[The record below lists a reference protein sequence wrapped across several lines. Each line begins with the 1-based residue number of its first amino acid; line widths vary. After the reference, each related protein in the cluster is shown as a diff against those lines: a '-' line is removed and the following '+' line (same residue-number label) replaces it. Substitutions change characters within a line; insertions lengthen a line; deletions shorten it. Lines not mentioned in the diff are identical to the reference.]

1 MFSGSAFSGLPFA
14 DSGGF
19 LYAASTADLSSVS
32 DSVLGVK
39 QQGGVVLGNMSLS
52 DTYSPTGVYNISAF
66 DTATVSE
73 DIYPLVSFGA
83 SVSERARAV
92 ITRQIGG
99 GFSTGAMSS
108 GPFSALGDFTR
119 EVPSDEVFSNVY
131 SQSLVTNALSISD
144 LVRTNAT
151 TNISFT
157 DSASSSDSTRS
168 STVFPVLVLDSR
180 TANEFILA
188 SPIYARAVSELATA
202 IDTVSTVVEY
212 GQVVLESAVSSD
224 SASALVTLFS
234 TTIESSQASELVT
247 TQIVVNSAVN
257 NLVSGADASRT
268 NIIVQSQCIE
278 LSHAVD
284 ELVARR
290 YWENINTA
298 ESAGWRLVQNNIGID

>member
-1 MFSGSAFSGLPFA
+1 MFSGSPFSGLPFA

-19 LYAASTADLSSVS
+19 LYAASTADLASVS
-32 DSVLGVK
+32 ESALGVK

-52 DTYSPTGVYNISAF
+52 DTYAPSGVYNISAF
-66 DTATVSE
+66 DTATVA
-73 DIYPLVSFGA
+73 DAVYPLSSLGA

-99 GFSTGAMSS
+99 GFSSGSMSS

-131 SQSLVTNALSISD
+131 SQNLVTNLISVAD
-144 LVRTNAT
+144 VIRTNT
-151 TNISFT
+151 ITNISFI
-157 DSASSSDSTRS
+157 DS
-168 STVFPVLVLDSR
+168 STINDPLTNTASIASFNVNRASVAEDIFGGPEYSVAVQELMSGEIAISTLIIYPQYINENAVATEAVNTLVRVFSTVVND
-180 TANEFILA
+180 AQ
-188 SPIYARAVSELATA
+188 VSELATM
-202 IDTVSTVVEY
+202 
-212 GQVVLESAVSSD
+212 
-224 SASALVTLFS
+224 
-234 TTIESSQASELVT
+234 
-247 TQIVVNSAVN
+247 QIVVNLAVN
-257 NLVSGADASRT
+257 DLVSSTDRLST

-284 ELVARR
+284 GLVARR

>member
-1 MFSGSAFSGLPFA
+1 MFSGSPFSGLPFA

-19 LYAASTADLSSVS
+19 LYAASTADLASVS
-32 DSVLGVK
+32 ESVLGVK

-52 DTYSPTGVYNISAF
+52 DTYAPSGVYNISAF
-66 DTATVSE
+66 DTATVA
-73 DIYPLVSFGA
+73 DAVYPLSSLGA

-131 SQSLVTNALSISD
+131 SQNLVTNLISVAD
-144 LVRTNAT
+144 VIRTNAV
-151 TNISFT
+151 TNISFI
-157 DSASSSDSTRS
+157 DS
-168 STVFPVLVLDSR
+168 STINDPLTNTASIASFNVNRASVAEDIFGGPEYSVAVQELMSGEIAISTLIIYPQYINENAVATEAVNTLVRVFSTVV
-180 TANEFILA
+180 NEA
-188 SPIYARAVSELATA
+188 QVSELA
-202 IDTVSTVVEY
+202 
-212 GQVVLESAVSSD
+212 
-224 SASALVTLFS
+224 
-234 TTIESSQASELVT
+234 T

-257 NLVSGADASRT
+257 DLVSSTDRLST

>member
-1 MFSGSAFSGLPFA
+1 MFSGSPFSGLPFA

-19 LYAASTADLSSVS
+19 LYAASTADLASVS
-32 DSVLGVK
+32 ESALGVK

-52 DTYSPTGVYNISAF
+52 DTYAPSGVYNISAF
-66 DTATVSE
+66 DTATVA
-73 DIYPLVSFGA
+73 DAVYPLSSLGA

-99 GFSTGAMSS
+99 GFSSGSMSS

-131 SQSLVTNALSISD
+131 SQNLVTNLISVAD
-144 LVRTNAT
+144 VIRTNT
-151 TNISFT
+151 ITNISFI
-157 DSASSSDSTRS
+157 DS
-168 STVFPVLVLDSR
+168 STINDPLTNTASIASFNVNRASVAEDIFGGPEYSVAVQELMSGEIAISTLIIYPQYINENAVATEAVNTLVRVFSTVVND
-180 TANEFILA
+180 AQ
-188 SPIYARAVSELATA
+188 VSELATM
-202 IDTVSTVVEY
+202 
-212 GQVVLESAVSSD
+212 
-224 SASALVTLFS
+224 
-234 TTIESSQASELVT
+234 
-247 TQIVVNSAVN
+247 QIVVNLAVN
-257 NLVSGADASRT
+257 DLVSSTDRLST

>member
-1 MFSGSAFSGLPFA
+1 MFSGSPFSGLPFA

-19 LYAASTADLSSVS
+19 LYAASTADLASVS
-32 DSVLGVK
+32 ESVLGVK

-52 DTYSPTGVYNISAF
+52 DTYAPSGVYNISAF
-66 DTATVSE
+66 DTATVA
-73 DIYPLVSFGA
+73 DAVYPLASFGA

-119 EVPSDEVFSNVY
+119 EVPSDEVFSNVNV
-131 SQSLVTNALSISD
+131 QSRFTDTVSGLDVI
-144 LVRTNAT
+144 RTNSVN
-151 TNISFT
+151 NISFIDT
-157 DSASSSDSTRS
+157 ASTSDSTRS
-168 STVFPVLVLDSR
+168 SVVFPVLVLDSR
-180 TANEFILA
+180 TANEFVLA
-188 SPIYARAVSELATA
+188 APIYARSVSELATA
-202 IDTVSTVVEY
+202 IDTITTVVEY
-212 GQVVLESAVSSD
+212 GQIVAESAVGSE
-224 SASALVTLFS
+224 TLS
-234 TTIESSQASELVT
+234 TTVELVSTVVNEAQASELAT
-247 TQIVVNSAVN
+247 TLVVVNSAVN
-257 NLVSGADASRT
+257 DLVSSTDRLST

-284 ELVARR
+284 GLIARR

>member
-1 MFSGSAFSGLPFA
+1 MFSGSPFSGLPFA

-19 LYAASTADLSSVS
+19 LYAASTADLASVS
-32 DSVLGVK
+32 ESALGVK

-52 DTYSPTGVYNISAF
+52 DTYAPSGVYNISAF
-66 DTATVSE
+66 DTATVA
-73 DIYPLVSFGA
+73 DAVYPLSSLGA

-99 GFSTGAMSS
+99 GFSSGSMSS

-131 SQSLVTNALSISD
+131 SQNLVTNLISVAD
-144 LVRTNAT
+144 VIRTNT
-151 TNISFT
+151 ITNISFI
-157 DSASSSDSTRS
+157 DS
-168 STVFPVLVLDSR
+168 STINDPLTNTASIASFNVNRASVAEDIFGGPEYSVAVQELMSGEIAISTLIIYPQYINENAVATEAVNTLVRVFSTVVND
-180 TANEFILA
+180 AQ
-188 SPIYARAVSELATA
+188 VSELATM
-202 IDTVSTVVEY
+202 
-212 GQVVLESAVSSD
+212 
-224 SASALVTLFS
+224 
-234 TTIESSQASELVT
+234 
-247 TQIVVNSAVN
+247 QIVVNLAVN
-257 NLVSGADASRT
+257 DLVSSTDRLST

-284 ELVARR
+284 GLIARR